1 MEKNWL
7 IRTKS
12 NHILGPVSK
21 DKVLELYSN
30 GSIKGDDELC
40 SGNGYWFYLREDEL
54 VDRFLKGSEIQ
65 SFNPI
70 SEAKDVLTTAP
81 VQNVPSE
88 KTRDDVTMV
97 GSINLSQLKDNEEG
111 TEGPQEKCSSP
122 IEDSQTRVTQLSH
135 IMPGSSQTAKS
146 PSNVRPMPERAQ
158 PKKERSQVVKIHP
171 KQNFLQWLMIL
182 GVLTLF
188 CLVYF
193 RKSIMKN
200 IFSSVSI
207 IDSAVAQ
214 DDPGSVKK
222 KSSLRGI

>member
-21 DKVLELYSN
+21 DKVLELHSN
-30 GSIKGDDELC
+30 GSIKPDDEIC
-40 SGNGYWFYLREDEL
+40 SGNGYWFYIREDDL

-65 SFNPI
+65 GFNPI

-81 VQNVPSE
+81 VQNVSKE
-88 KTRDDVTMV
+88 KTRDDITMV
-97 GSINLSQLKDNEEG
+97 GSINLSQLKNNDEG
-111 TEGPQEKCSSP
+111 TEGPQEKFSSP

-135 IMPGSSQTAKS
+135 IMPGSTQLAKQHPIARATTEKG
-146 PSNVRPMPERAQ
+146 PS
-158 PKKERSQVVKIHP
+158 KKDRTQVANIHP

-193 RKSIMKN
+193 RKSIIKSF
-200 IFSSVSI
+200 FSSVTI

-214 DDPGSVKK
+214 DDSDPLKK
-222 KSSLRGI
+222 KSF